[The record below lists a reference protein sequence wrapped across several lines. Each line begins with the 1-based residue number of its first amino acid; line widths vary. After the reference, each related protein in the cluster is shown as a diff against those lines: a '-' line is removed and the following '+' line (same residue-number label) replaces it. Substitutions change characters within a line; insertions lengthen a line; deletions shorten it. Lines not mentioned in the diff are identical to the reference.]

1 MLVQINKTFFC
12 LLLFFVTCFLHAQ
25 PKLDLSPQKQFPIKL
40 ISYCTVFKTADSLTI
55 LEVAQGSERLTQV
68 STKSSQGFSEDFF
81 WIYFHLDAARSNQ
94 EWLLEVDNPHID
106 HIELYEG
113 NDTFQK
119 IGYGGDRG
127 RKFSDRSYNNRR
139 YIFPLQPSDSTAYW
153 LMVDK
158 RNASVSFPL
167 KLWEKETFQQF
178 EAQQNILYGIYFG
191 MLFFVGFVA
200 LIYGLLIR
208 QRLMILYG
216 AYAVLMIFYLFTALG
231 FSFQYLYPDSVV
243 INNYVRLLLTVF
255 IACLSTIFSRDFLN
269 LDEQNP
275 LVSRIFKFINYVF
288 LGLIITWVGFT
299 GLFRVYTIWIL
310 NIIYVLMLAI
320 FVLSFVAGF
329 QAMKY
334 DRKYAITYLSAF
346 SSLIIG
352 CCLYMGIEYGLIQE
366 NIFPMNPVLLGS
378 GLEIIILSFS
388 MLGWSR
394 DIYVDQN
401 RLKSINKMLE
411 KKNTALIHDRSE
423 LEAQIKKQEDKA
435 TQMNAFYVLKDKT
448 KVALKDIA
456 YINADGHYLEFH
468 PINYN
473 KVFIERTTI
482 KEAIPQLP
490 DHYVRVHRSYIVN
503 IEHILKFNS
512 SSILLNDN
520 KELPVSRSYKQ
531 ALFNKMED
539 R

>member
-1 MLVQINKTFFC
+1 M
-12 LLLFFVTCFLHAQ
+12 
-25 PKLDLSPQKQFPIKL
+25 
-40 ISYCTVFKTADSLTI
+40 
-55 LEVAQGSERLTQV
+55 
-68 STKSSQGFSEDFF
+68 
-81 WIYFHLDAARSNQ
+81 
-94 EWLLEVDNPHID
+94 
-106 HIELYEG
+106 
-113 NDTFQK
+113 
-119 IGYGGDRG
+119 
-127 RKFSDRSYNNRR
+127 
-139 YIFPLQPSDSTAYW
+139 
-153 LMVDK
+153 
-158 RNASVSFPL
+158 
-167 KLWEKETFQQF
+167 
-178 EAQQNILYGIYFG
+178 
-191 MLFFVGFVA
+191 
-200 LIYGLLIR
+200 
-208 QRLMILYG
+208 
-216 AYAVLMIFYLFTALG
+216 
-231 FSFQYLYPDSVV
+231 
-243 INNYVRLLLTVF
+243 
-255 IACLSTIFSRDFLN
+255 
-269 LDEQNP
+269 
-275 LVSRIFKFINYVF
+275 F